1 MTQLDIILFW
11 YTLIFALFMTGSALS
26 KGFAVSNLLLLAL
39 FLPITC
45 YTALQGVKRYYQWRA
60 YQADQAHIHPTTV
73 SLFSLRAFLT
83 QKHPLFVITLILFI
97 VTCLV
102 TILRLTSMR

>member
-26 KGFAVSNLLLLAL
+26 KGFAVNNLLLLAL

-60 YQADQAHIHPTTV
+60 YQADQSQLLPTNQP
-73 SLFSLRAFLT
+73 LFSLRAFLT
-83 QKHPLFVITLILFI
+83 QKHPLFVFTFILFI
-97 VTCLV
+97 VICLI
-102 TILRLTSMR
+102 TILRLTSML